1 MAGYRENRNR
11 RTNTGNTGNTAGR
24 GKDLYAILGVARNA
38 DANQIKKAYRKLAKK
53 YHPDSN
59 AGNAEAERKFKD
71 ISEANAILGD
81 AEKRKIYDEFGY
93 EAFASGM
100 DPKEYAKRMHEAQ
113 QAGFGGFA
121 GGGPGG
127 FGGFGG
133 FEADGFG
140 SGTFGKNGGR
150 SGFFRN
156 GDGSYTSFHFSGD
169 GAGAGGDYGDL
180 FENLFRGAG
189 AAGAGSAGG
198 TGGNSGSSRFFRG
211 GGPGS
216 GGFAGGRGFTQAG
229 AGSAGAGG
237 FGGPSGGMNL
247 DAEVPVRISFIEAV
261 LGCDRD
267 IRLQKEDGT
276 GTQTLRVH
284 IPAGIDSGKS
294 VRLRGRGHSTADG
307 SRRGDLLLKVTVEES
322 KAFSRKGNDL
332 YTTAS
337 VPFTTAVLGGEAEVS
352 LPDGKK
358 VFCKVPR
365 GTDAGKK
372 IRLRGKGIQP
382 EKSGSQAGD
391 LYVTVQ
397 VQVPKDLTEAEMKK
411 LREFESMYRT
421 RTGTRAGSG
430 GSGRNAG

>member
-1 MAGYRENRNR
+1 
-11 RTNTGNTGNTAGR
+11 
-24 GKDLYAILGVARNA
+24 
-38 DANQIKKAYRKLAKK
+38 
-53 YHPDSN
+53 
-59 AGNAEAERKFKD
+59 
-71 ISEANAILGD
+71 
-81 AEKRKIYDEFGY
+81 
-93 EAFASGM
+93 
-100 DPKEYAKRMHEAQ
+100 
-113 QAGFGGFA
+113 
-121 GGGPGG
+121 
-127 FGGFGG
+127 
-133 FEADGFG
+133 
-140 SGTFGKNGGR
+140 
-150 SGFFRN
+150 
-156 GDGSYTSFHFSGD
+156 
-169 GAGAGGDYGDL
+169 
-180 FENLFRGAG
+180 
-189 AAGAGSAGG
+189 
-198 TGGNSGSSRFFRG
+198 
-211 GGPGS
+211 
-216 GGFAGGRGFTQAG
+216 
-229 AGSAGAGG
+229 
-237 FGGPSGGMNL
+237 MNL

-307 SRRGDLLLKVTVEES
+307 SRKGDLLLKVTVEES

-421 RTGTRAGSG
+421 RTGTGAGG
-430 GSGRNAG
+430 KNGYGGRNAG